1 MEHPFAEFIRILG
14 RGKRGARDLT
24 EDEAYRAFSM
34 ILANEA
40 QPEQVGAFLMLLRVK
55 EETGAE
61 LAGFIRAA
69 RARLVVPTSLPAIDL
84 DWSSYA
90 GKRRQLPWF
99 LLSVLLLAKN
109 GVRVFIHGLRERNDS
124 RLYTRIA
131 LQSLGYDES
140 TTVEHAI
147 THIDQHGFAFM
158 SLDKLAPNL
167 AELLALRDLMGL
179 RSPVNSVVRALNP
192 LRASH
197 ALLGIFHPSYLGIH
211 RDAAIALHEN
221 HVGVIKGEGGEM
233 ERNPDVPC
241 ELTEV
246 HGGEVRVSS
255 FPALFSQRHMKD
267 ESMDAA
273 RLAAVW
279 RGEVEDEYG
288 VAAAIS
294 TTAVAIKILGR
305 TATTLD
311 ADRLAR
317 TWWQARL

>member
-24 EDEAYRAFSM
+24 EDEAFRAFNM
-34 ILANEA
+34 ILAREA
-40 QPEQVGAFLMLLRVK
+40 KPEQIGAFLMLLRVK

-69 RARLVVPTSLPAIDL
+69 RANLVVSTHLPPIDL

-99 LLSVLLLAKN
+99 LLSILLLAKN
-109 GVRVFIHGLRERNDS
+109 GVRVFVHGLRERDDS
-124 RLYTRIA
+124 RLYTRTA
-131 LQSLGYDES
+131 LHALGYNEA
-140 TTVEHAI
+140 TTIEQAI
-147 THIDQHGFAFM
+147 VAIDQHSFAFM
-158 SLDKLAPNL
+158 SLDNLAPQL
-167 AELLALRDLMGL
+167 SELLALRDLMGL

-197 ALLGIFHPSYLGIH
+197 SLLGIFHPSYLGIH
-211 RDAAIALHEN
+211 RDAAIALHES
-221 HVGVIKGEGGEM
+221 HVGVIKGEGGEL

-246 HGGEVRVSS
+246 HGSEASTS
-255 FPALFSQRHMKD
+255 TFPALFSQRHMKD

-288 VAAAIS
+288 VAATIG
-294 TTAVAIKILGR
+294 TTAIALKILGR
-305 TATTLD
+305 AAHNVD
-311 ADRLAR
+311 ADKLAQA
-317 TWWQARL
+317 WWHARM

>member
-14 RGKRGARDLT
+14 RGKRGARDLS
-24 EDEAYRAFSM
+24 EDEAFRAISM
-34 ILANEA
+34 ILANEV
-40 QPEQVGAFLMLLRVK
+40 QPEQLGAFLMLLRVK
-55 EETGAE
+55 EETGVE
-61 LAGFIRAA
+61 LAGFVRAA
-69 RARLVVPTSLPAIDL
+69 RANLATLPPFPTIDL

-99 LLSVLLLAKN
+99 LLSILLLARN
-109 GVRVFIHGLRERNDS
+109 GVRVFIHGLRERNDN
-124 RLYTRIA
+124 RLYTRVA
-131 LQSLGYDES
+131 LQALGYDES
-140 TTVEHAI
+140 TTIEKTI

-158 SLDKLAPNL
+158 SLDKLAPQL

-179 RSPVNSVVRALNP
+179 RSPVNSIVRALNP

-197 ALLGIFHPSYLGIH
+197 ALLGIFHPSYLSIH
-211 RDAAIALHEN
+211 RDAAIALQET
-221 HVGVIKGEGGEM
+221 HVGVIKGEGGEI

-246 HGGEVRVSS
+246 HGGKASVST

-294 TTAVAIKILGR
+294 TAAIAIKILGR
-305 TATTLD
+305 AATTLD
-311 ADRLAR
+311 ADKLAR
-317 TWWQARL
+317 TWWHARW